1 MNLNLKLLKKVIQSI
16 HQLDPIGIG
25 AVNIQQT
32 LMIQAKI
39 LKPDDEN
46 LYILLK
52 DHFKDLE
59 KLDYKKISKA
69 MKISEEKVEQI
80 AKSIKKLEPYP
91 ATLYI
96 SKKTDYIV
104 PDVVVKETDGE

>member
-1 MNLNLKLLKKVIQSI
+1 
-16 HQLDPIGIG
+16 
-25 AVNIQQT
+25 
-32 LMIQAKI
+32 MIQARI
-39 LKPDDEN
+39 LKPEDEN

-80 AKSIKKLEPYP
+80 AKEY
-91 ATLYI
+91 
-96 SKKTDYIV
+96 
-104 PDVVVKETDGE
+104 